1 MLIRRIVDGMKKVI
15 RIAVIFLCIVFI
27 GVVGFKTWSA
37 KLVKE
42 ARELEDIFI
51 DLSKVED
58 GTYEGHSELG
68 PVIVDVKVTVKKG
81 KIEEIEIVNHQNG
94 LGQSANVIVDEMVDK
109 NTYDVD
115 AVSGATVSSEII
127 MNAVNNALQ
136 KGVK

>member
-1 MLIRRIVDGMKKVI
+1 MKKVI
-15 RIAVIFLCIVFI
+15 RIAVILLCIVFI
-27 GVVGFKTWSA
+27 GVVGFKTWSE

-42 ARELEDIFI
+42 AMELEDVAI

-81 KIEEIEIVNHQNG
+81 KITEIEIVNHQNG
-94 LGQSANVIVDEMVDK
+94 LGQPANVIVDEMVDK

-136 KGVK
+136 KGLK

>member
-1 MLIRRIVDGMKKVI
+1 MKKVI
-15 RIAVIFLCIVFI
+15 KIVTVLLSIVLI
-27 GVVGFKTWSA
+27 GVIGFKVWST
-37 KLVKE
+37 KIVKE
-42 ARELEDIFI
+42 AKELEDVSI
-51 DLSKVED
+51 DVSKLED

-68 PVIVDVKVTVKKG
+68 PVIVDVKVTVEKG
-81 KIEEIEIVNHQNG
+81 KITEIEIVNHQNG

-127 MNAVNNALQ
+127 MNAVNDALQ

>member
-1 MLIRRIVDGMKKVI
+1 MDSMKKVI
-15 RIAVIFLCIVFI
+15 RIAVILLCIVFI
-27 GVVGFKTWSA
+27 GVVGFKTWSE

-42 ARELEDIFI
+42 AMELEDVAI

-81 KIEEIEIVNHQNG
+81 KIKEIEIVNHQNG

-136 KGVK
+136 KGLK

>member
-1 MLIRRIVDGMKKVI
+1 MKKVI
-15 RIAVIFLCIVFI
+15 RIAVILLCIVFI
-27 GVVGFKTWSA
+27 GVVGFKTWSE

-42 ARELEDIFI
+42 AMELEDVAI

-81 KIEEIEIVNHQNG
+81 KITEIEIVNHQNG
-94 LGQSANVIVDEMVDK
+94 LGQPANVIVDEMVDK

-115 AVSGATVSSEII
+115 AISGATVSSEII

>member
-1 MLIRRIVDGMKKVI
+1 MKKVI
-15 RIAVIFLCIVFI
+15 RIAVIFLCIVFM

-42 ARELEDIFI
+42 ARELEDVFI

-68 PVIVDVKVTVKKG
+68 PVIVDVKVIVKKG
-81 KIEEIEIVNHQNG
+81 KITEIEILNHQNG
-94 LGQSANVIVDEMVDK
+94 LGHSANVIVDEMVDK

-136 KGVK
+136 KGLK

>member
-1 MLIRRIVDGMKKVI
+1 MKKVI

-27 GVVGFKTWSA
+27 GLVGFKTWSA

-42 ARELEDIFI
+42 ARELEDVFI

-81 KIEEIEIVNHQNG
+81 RITEIEIVYHQNG
-94 LGQSANVIVDEMVDK
+94 LGQSANVIVGIP
-109 NTYDVD
+109 N
-115 AVSGATVSSEII
+115 G
-127 MNAVNNALQ
+127 Q
-136 KGVK
+136 GC

>member
-1 MLIRRIVDGMKKVI
+1 MDSMKKVI
-15 RIAVIFLCIVFI
+15 RIAVILLCIVFI
-27 GVVGFKTWSA
+27 GVVGFKTWSE

-42 ARELEDIFI
+42 AMELEDVAI

-81 KIEEIEIVNHQNG
+81 KITEIEIVNHQNG
-94 LGQSANVIVDEMVDK
+94 LGQPANVIVDEMVDK

>member
-1 MLIRRIVDGMKKVI
+1 MKKVI

-136 KGVK
+136 KGLQ

>member
-1 MLIRRIVDGMKKVI
+1 MKKVI
-15 RIAVIFLCIVFI
+15 RIAVIFICIVFI

-42 ARELEDIFI
+42 AMELEDVAI

-81 KIEEIEIVNHQNG
+81 KITEIEIVNHQNG
-94 LGQSANVIVDEMVDK
+94 LGQPANVIVDEMVDK

-136 KGVK
+136 KGLK

>member
-1 MLIRRIVDGMKKVI
+1 MDSMKKVI
-15 RIAVIFLCIVFI
+15 RIAVILLCIVFI
-27 GVVGFKTWSA
+27 GVVGFKTWSE

-42 ARELEDIFI
+42 AMELEDVAI

-81 KIEEIEIVNHQNG
+81 KITEIKIVNHQNG
-94 LGQSANVIVDEMVDK
+94 LGQPANVIVDEMVDK

-127 MNAVNNALQ
+127 MNAVNDALQ
-136 KGVK
+136 KGLQ

>member
-1 MLIRRIVDGMKKVI
+1 MKKVI
-15 RIAVIFLCIVFI
+15 RIAVILLCIVFI
-27 GVVGFKTWSA
+27 GVVGFETWSE
-37 KLVKE
+37 KLVQE
-42 ARELEDIFI
+42 AMELEDVAI

-81 KIEEIEIVNHQNG
+81 KIAEIEIVNHQNG

>member
-1 MLIRRIVDGMKKVI
+1 MKKVI
-15 RIAVIFLCIVFI
+15 RIAVMFLCIVFI

-42 ARELEDIFI
+42 ARELEDVFI

>member
-1 MLIRRIVDGMKKVI
+1 MKKVI
-15 RIAVIFLCIVFI
+15 RIAVIFLCIVFM

-42 ARELEDIFI
+42 ARELEDVFI

-68 PVIVDVKVTVKKG
+68 PVIVDVKVIVKKG
-81 KIEEIEIVNHQNG
+81 KITEIKIVNHQNG

-136 KGVK
+136 KGLK

>member
-1 MLIRRIVDGMKKVI
+1 MKKVI
-15 RIAVIFLCIVFI
+15 WIAVIFLCIVFI

-115 AVSGATVSSEII
+115 VVSGATVSSEII

>member
-1 MLIRRIVDGMKKVI
+1 MKKVI

-81 KIEEIEIVNHQNG
+81 KIEEIEIIDDFLVQEMFLEKINY
-94 LGQSANVIVDEMVDK
+94 LIDE
-109 NTYDVD
+109 
-115 AVSGATVSSEII
+115 GILII
-127 MNAVNNALQ
+127 
-136 KGVK
+136 

>member
-1 MLIRRIVDGMKKVI
+1 MKKVI

-42 ARELEDIFI
+42 ARELEDVFI

-81 KIEEIEIVNHQNG
+81 RITEIVNHQNG

-136 KGVK
+136 KGSK

>member
-1 MLIRRIVDGMKKVI
+1 MKKVI

-42 ARELEDIFI
+42 ARELEDVFI

-68 PVIVDVKVTVKKG
+68 PVIVDVKITVKKG
-81 KIEEIEIVNHQNG
+81 KIMEIEIVNHQNG

-115 AVSGATVSSEII
+115 AVSGATVSNEII

-136 KGVK
+136 KGLK

>member
-1 MLIRRIVDGMKKVI
+1 MDSMKKVI
-15 RIAVIFLCIVFI
+15 RIAVIFLCIVFM

-42 ARELEDIFI
+42 ARELEDVFI

-81 KIEEIEIVNHQNG
+81 KITEIEIVNHQNG

-136 KGVK
+136 KGLK

>member
-1 MLIRRIVDGMKKVI
+1 MDSMKKVI
-15 RIAVIFLCIVFI
+15 RIAVILLCIVFI
-27 GVVGFKTWSA
+27 GVVGFKTWSE

-42 ARELEDIFI
+42 AMELEDVAI

-81 KIEEIEIVNHQNG
+81 KIKEIEIVNHQNG

-109 NTYDVD
+109 NAYDVD

>member
-1 MLIRRIVDGMKKVI
+1 MDSMKKVI
-15 RIAVIFLCIVFI
+15 RIAVILLCIVFI
-27 GVVGFKTWSA
+27 GVVGFKTWSE

-42 ARELEDIFI
+42 AMELEDVAI

-81 KIEEIEIVNHQNG
+81 KITEIEIVNHQNG
-94 LGQSANVIVDEMVDK
+94 LGQPANVIVDEMVDK

-115 AVSGATVSSEII
+115 AVSGATVSSETI

>member
-1 MLIRRIVDGMKKVI
+1 MDSMKKVI

-42 ARELEDIFI
+42 AMELEDVVI

-58 GTYEGHSELG
+58 GIYEGHSELG

-81 KIEEIEIVNHQNG
+81 KIKEIEIVNHQNG
-94 LGQSANVIVDEMVDK
+94 LGQSANVIADEMVDK

-136 KGVK
+136 KGLK

>member
-1 MLIRRIVDGMKKVI
+1 MKKVI

-42 ARELEDIFI
+42 ARELEDVFI

-136 KGVK
+136 KGLK